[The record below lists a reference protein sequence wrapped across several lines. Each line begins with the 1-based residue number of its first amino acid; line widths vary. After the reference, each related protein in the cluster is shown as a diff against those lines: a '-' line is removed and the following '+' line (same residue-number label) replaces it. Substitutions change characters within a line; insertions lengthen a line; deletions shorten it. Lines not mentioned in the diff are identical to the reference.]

1 MTIDD
6 AEELDLVMSTN
17 NFLIIAQIVLTR
29 PLVYE
34 FIPKM
39 KFH

>member
-17 NFLIIAQIVLTR
+17 NFLEHSSSCSDATASL
-29 PLVYE
+29 
-34 FIPKM
+34 
-39 KFH
+39 